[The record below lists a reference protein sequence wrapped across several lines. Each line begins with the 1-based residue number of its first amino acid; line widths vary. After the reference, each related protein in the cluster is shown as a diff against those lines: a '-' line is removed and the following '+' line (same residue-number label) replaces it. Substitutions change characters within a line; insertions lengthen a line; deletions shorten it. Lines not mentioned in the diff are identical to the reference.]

1 MTLPTN
7 DKEDYKKDS
16 LHDIKNKLDL
26 IKNVTNQTEKT
37 GVIMDV
43 NKYVDPFIA
52 LKLHILDVLDETK
65 KCIREKENIQKYH
78 GNNIDAIK
86 RGNII
91 YNNMKN
97 IDMYLKKLEEILNK
111 QMKQKNTFS
120 VEEMNDKEETFS
132 ILKKQIYDC
141 KKLSNYDAIKPTTI
155 MDFNEFKNKE
165 QTVRPDANSAT
176 HDEEDMLIINRWK
189 ERDKQF
195 NDEILEI
202 GEVIDKI
209 GDNAVV
215 IAKKANQ
222 QNELIVNIQEQT
234 DKAHDNVVEVNVD
247 IKKLMKKKSQVTWCC
262 RISLIVAFIL
272 LITVTLVI
280 LLKKFV
286 KL

>member
-1 MTLPTN
+1 MAPRKSEKN
-7 DKEDYKKDS
+7 QYKKDS
-16 LHDIKNKLDL
+16 LNDIKNKLDI
-26 IKNVTNQTEKT
+26 IKNVTNQTEKA
-37 GVIMDV
+37 GGGRDV
-43 NKYVDPFIA
+43 NKCGDPFIA
-52 LKLHILDVLDETK
+52 LKLHILNVLDETK
-65 KCIREKENIQKYH
+65 KCIREKDNIQKYH

-111 QMKQKNTFS
+111 QMKQKNVFS
-120 VEEMNDKEETFS
+120 SEEMNDKQETFS
-132 ILKKQIYDC
+132 ILKKQVYDC
-141 KKLSNYDAIKPTTI
+141 KKLSNFDAIKPTTI

-165 QTVRPDANSAT
+165 QTTRPDANSVT

-209 GDNAVV
+209 GDNAEV

-222 QNELIVNIQEQT
+222 QNELIINIQEQT
-234 DKAHDNVVEVNVD
+234 EKAHDNVVEANID
-247 IKKLMKKKSQVTWCC
+247 IKKVMNKKSKVTWCC
-262 RISLIVAFIL
+262 RISLIVTFLIL
-272 LITVTLVI
+272 VTVTLSI
-280 LLKKFV
+280 LVKKFIRA
-286 KL
+286 